1 MHTAPVSLTCVVC
14 KVLESIIRDAIVKYM
29 TDFNL
34 YNDCQHGFRKGRS
47 CTTQLL
53 QVMED
58 FTVYIDNGHPID
70 VIYFDFRKAFDQV
83 PHRRL
88 LYKLLSYGF
97 TGNLLGWITDFLKNR
112 IQNVRVGNKYSTN
125 TNVLSGIPQGSILGP
140 VLFTIFINDLT
151 DGYLAAAKYS
161 QTIQNCMVLLTCMQ
175 ICKMI

>member
-1 MHTAPVSLTCVVC
+1 
-14 KVLESIIRDAIVKYM
+14 M

-34 YNDCQHGFRKGRS
+34 SNDCQHGFRKGRS

-58 FTVYIDNGHPID
+58 FTVYIDNGHLID

-97 TGNLLGWITDFLKNR
+97 TGNLLGWITDFLENR
-112 IQNVRVGNKYSTN
+112 IQNVCVGNKYSTN
-125 TNVLSGIPQGSILGP
+125 TNVLSVALWTSTQGSLEEGTNG
-140 VLFTIFINDLT
+140 FTHDRNKRTKQNIRNDKQLLIIET
-151 DGYLAAAKYS
+151 QTTVRNIAKYA
-161 QTIQNCMVLLTCMQ
+161 
-175 ICKMI
+175 